1 MVSKAQEK
9 KNEKEA
15 EEVVRLRAPVVY
27 TAVKQEGEDELSRPL
42 ESLWWSGLGAGLAI
56 FLSVISMGILHHH
69 LGDSP
74 VTHLGYSV
82 GFLVVILG
90 RMQLFTENTIT
101 AVVPLLAEPKKK
113 VLHKTLRLWGIVFL
127 ANMVGILIVSAA
139 VFHLDLVSADI
150 LASIIAISEHYIHR
164 DASDFLLQGIP
175 AGFIVAAI
183 VWMLPSSQGFE
194 FWVIIVM
201 TYLISLGGFT
211 HVIAGAGEVF
221 IMIMQSKISVFDA
234 VFSAILPTLVG
245 NIIGGTLLFALLA
258 YGQVKEE
265 I

>member
-1 MVSKAQEK
+1 MVSKAQVK
-9 KNEKEA
+9 LNEKEA
-15 EEVVRLRAPVVY
+15 EEVVRLRSAVVY
-27 TAVKQEGEDELSRPL
+27 TAIKREGEGELERPL
-42 ESLWWSGLGAGLAI
+42 ISLWWSGLAAGLAI
-56 FLSVISMGILHHH
+56 FLSVISMGVLHHH

-74 VTHLGYSV
+74 IIHFGYCI

-90 RMQLFTENTIT
+90 RLQLFTENTIT
-101 AVVPLLAEPKKK
+101 AVVPLLARPKKK
-113 VLHKTLRLWGIVFL
+113 VLYQTLRLWGIVFV
-127 ANMVGILIVSAA
+127 ANMIGILIASFA
-139 VFHLDLVSADI
+139 VLHFGMVNSDI
-150 LASIIAISEHYIHR
+150 LASIVSISEHYIGR
-164 DASDFLLQGIP
+164 DAAEFLLQGIP

-183 VWMLPSSQGFE
+183 VWMLPSSHGFE

-221 IMIMQSKISVFDA
+221 IMVMLDKISAMDA
-234 VFSAILPTLVG
+234 VFCMILPTLAG